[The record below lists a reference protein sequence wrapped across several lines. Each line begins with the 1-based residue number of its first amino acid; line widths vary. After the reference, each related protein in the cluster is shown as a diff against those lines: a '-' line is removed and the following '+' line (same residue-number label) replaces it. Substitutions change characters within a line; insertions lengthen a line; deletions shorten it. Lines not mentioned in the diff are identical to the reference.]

1 MSQLT
6 HGDITLFFSAY
17 RVLQL
22 CRTLTKPCKFCKN
35 MATTYENLVKHMNLA
50 LWQMKQLKKEE
61 TVIDEDQL
69 CDLMNDQNDT
79 LMQLLE

>member
-1 MSQLT
+1 
-6 HGDITLFFSAY
+6 
-17 RVLQL
+17 
-22 CRTLTKPCKFCKN
+22 